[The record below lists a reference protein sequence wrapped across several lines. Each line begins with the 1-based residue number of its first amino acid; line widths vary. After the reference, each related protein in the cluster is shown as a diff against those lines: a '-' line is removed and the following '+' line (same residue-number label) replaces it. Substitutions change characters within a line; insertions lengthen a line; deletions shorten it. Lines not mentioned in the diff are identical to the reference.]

1 MCSICVLWTDQ
12 FILKVLG
19 TTDVR
24 RWMIIQTVVDKV
36 EHPRRRPPNLCKND
50 LNRDLFS
57 LELNGFSHHKTK
69 DDSAQTVW
77 HLQSYVMNWR
87 PQFSTEQISGSLT
100 TRNLATKTSYSKPSQ
115 TKKKKKTSSCKTATL
130 HITYEKNSGKVAS
143 VSAFWNVFSSKIN
156 YRMLPSLLWLFFF
169 LARPKQLQNFHTS
182 TDPDGE
188 EAVGKF
194 RVSAEWG
201 SRPQKA
207 GETCQV
213 VNASNWNPA
222 AYLWVGIKSGGG
234 SQSGRGPSSAC
245 QSYLLHITRYIAP
258 TMSSMWILSRTE
270 SKPQPNNLHRC
281 HSLATY
287 STHVGVS
294 LTAL

>member
-36 EHPRRRPPNLCKND
+36 EHPRRSPPNLCKND

-100 TRNLATKTSYSKPSQ
+100 TRNLATKTSYSKPRQ
-115 TKKKKKTSSCKTATL
+115 TKKKKKPLAVKLQHFISLMKKTVVKSPRSQHFGMFSVLKSIISCCPL
-130 HITYEKNSGKVAS
+130 
-143 VSAFWNVFSSKIN
+143 FCDW
-156 YRMLPSLLWLFFF
+156 FFF